1 MTNVERQTDGGGPN
15 IIDTMARFLLRQL
28 KMADMDEYN
37 RVTLSDYLGLMYED
51 PKLKDVVYTR
61 MNQLL
66 FAENHGRKI
75 PLYTDADLTMAQH
88 AFQPPLFDERIK
100 EGSSN
105 SGVIFES
112 DPEKKLGDLHK
123 NLQGRFTWEKDKT
136 MSKDIREK
144 KRELREIIGLPVARG
159 KSEHVN
165 DRFYKFL
172 VRRIVNL
179 DTFGIFSEFDR
190 AISEKPPELE
200 SKICEVKGLVAEL
213 LGGELNQRERFQ
225 RFYEFSREYTE
236 KWVE

>member
-1 MTNVERQTDGGGPN
+1 
-15 IIDTMARFLLRQL
+15 
-28 KMADMDEYN
+28 
-37 RVTLSDYLGLMYED
+37 
-51 PKLKDVVYTR
+51 
-61 MNQLL
+61 
-66 FAENHGRKI
+66 
-75 PLYTDADLTMAQH
+75 
-88 AFQPPLFDERIK
+88 
-100 EGSSN
+100 
-105 SGVIFES
+105 
-112 DPEKKLGDLHK
+112 
-123 NLQGRFTWEKDKT
+123 

-172 VRRIVNL
+172 VRRIVNF